1 MVSSSRSVLPTV
13 TDQASAMT
21 LSSASTSFSSALSE
35 LRSAADRAKEAC
47 GSVLELDA
55 ATDIVTT
62 LREETYHL
70 QQAIERGQLR
80 PLPGDIVSITFPP
93 LPTFTFAVSVG
104 DLGLTTTIIFINTFM
119 ENCIWVSTNKFKRM
133 QS

>member
-62 LREETYHL
+62 LWEETYHL

-80 PLPGDIVSITFPP
+80 PLPGDIVSLTFDHS
-93 LPTFTFAVSVG
+93 LSVFKSFTFAVSVEA
-104 DLGLTTTIIFINTFM
+104 DQR
-119 ENCIWVSTNKFKRM
+119 IWD
-133 QS
+133 